1 MKKNLKLIV
10 FLVLGIIALYIST
23 NYYNDFNRSKT
34 IKACIIGKAELD
46 SNKPESERLSADEV
60 KKFCEDQIKWWKNQK
75 DQMLIHLL

>member
-1 MKKNLKLIV
+1 MNKNLKLIV

-46 SNKPESERLSADEV
+46 TKKPESERLSADEV
-60 KKFCEDQIKWWKNQK
+60 KKFCENQIK
-75 DQMLIHLL
+75 

>member
-34 IKACIIGKAELD
+34 IKACIIGKSELE

-60 KKFCEDQIKWWKNQK
+60 KKFCEDQIK
-75 DQMLIHLL
+75 

>member
-23 NYYNDFNRSKT
+23 NYYNDFNRNKT

-46 SNKPESERLSADEV
+46 SKKAKEDRLS
-60 KKFCEDQIKWWKNQK
+60 N
-75 DQMLIHLL
+75 

>member
-34 IKACIIGKAELD
+34 IKACIIGKAEFCLLYTSD
-46 SNKPESERLSADEV
+46 AAD
-60 KKFCEDQIKWWKNQK
+60 D
-75 DQMLIHLL
+75 

>member
-23 NYYNDFNRSKT
+23 DYYNDFNRSKT

-46 SNKPESERLSADEV
+46 SKKPESERLSADEV
-60 KKFCEDQIKWWKNQK
+60 KKFCEDQIK
-75 DQMLIHLL
+75 

>member
-34 IKACIIGKAELD
+34 IKACIIGKSELD

-60 KKFCEDQIKWWKNQK
+60 KKFCEDQIK
-75 DQMLIHLL
+75 

>member
-34 IKACIIGKAELD
+34 ITACIIGKSELD
-46 SNKPESERLSADEV
+46 SKKTKDDRFSNEQI
-60 KKFCEDQIKWWKNQK
+60 KKFCED
-75 DQMLIHLL
+75 HLK

>member
-23 NYYNDFNRSKT
+23 NYYNDFNRSTT
-34 IKACIIGKAELD
+34 IKACIIGKSELD

-60 KKFCEDQIKWWKNQK
+60 KKFCEDQIK
-75 DQMLIHLL
+75 

>member
-46 SNKPESERLSADEV
+46 SKKPESESLSADEV
-60 KKFCEDQIKWWKNQK
+60 KKFCEDQIK
-75 DQMLIHLL
+75 

>member
-46 SNKPESERLSADEV
+46 SKKLKRTDYQTNKLKNFV
-60 KKFCEDQIKWWKNQK
+60 KIK
-75 DQMLIHLL
+75 